1 MYYKH
6 NSLKIKGRIM
16 LNSTEKKKVSKQVR
30 KFIKIVNNFLST
42 KGGGTFPKEW
52 TLSRDLLETY
62 YHQFLTACAEIE
74 QLGCLY
80 IETNRGSQKEH
91 PLLSIRDKAAIR
103 IEGLMKQMGL
113 TMKSGL
119 QLGTTD
125 VQKAETPLDLFFK
138 EAGRD
143 E

>member
-1 MYYKH
+1 
-6 NSLKIKGRIM
+6 M
-16 LNSTEKKKVSKQVR
+16 LNSTEKKKVSKDVR

-74 QLGCLY
+74 QLECLY
-80 IETNRGSQKEH
+80 ISTERGGFKEH
-91 PLLSIRDKAAIR
+91 PLLAVRDKAAIR

-113 TMKSGL
+113 TMKSGM
-119 QLGTTD
+119 QIGATD
-125 VQKAETPLDLFFK
+125 LHKEDTPLDMFFK
-138 EAGRD
+138 ESTGRD